1 MTIIDI
7 LMIITCVLILLC
19 VIVIERSDKMNK
31 EDLLKILKVELNAY
45 IEYLMESNK
54 SDDIKDP
61 TFIAVIN
68 MKSMSDVMGF
78 YKRIEEKIKN
88 L

>member
-45 IEYLMESNK
+45 IGDLMESNK
-54 SDDIKDP
+54 
-61 TFIAVIN
+61 
-68 MKSMSDVMGF
+68 SDVMGF